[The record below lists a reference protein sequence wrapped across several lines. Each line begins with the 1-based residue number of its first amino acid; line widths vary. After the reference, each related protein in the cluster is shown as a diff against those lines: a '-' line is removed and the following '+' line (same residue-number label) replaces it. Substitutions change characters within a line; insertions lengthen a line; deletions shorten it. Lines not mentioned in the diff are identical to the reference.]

1 MSTRSNKGIGLLLLE
16 SLDFER
22 VIHKSKRAVD
32 TLQTAIGSVEIQ
44 ASIALF
50 IPHRSTLFTQAS
62 IDIIHP
68 ASIDT
73 VHRDTVHRDTVHCN
87 TVHLDTVHH
96 GTVHPM
102 TDTTCVETEKVELL
116 ILKVDENG
124 LLRDKEDQDPF
135 QGFLREDP
143 RNHIEKLEDLASRTN
158 LEIEMRSLLEYMV
171 ENDEQYGSG
180 EPSSVEEADTS
191 ADLTQKST
199 DVSSCDLVPDVDRE
213 ITIEDCL
220 ELEDE
225 AQPENLDQNLEKKLD
240 DDQPTSE
247 RDLGT
252 SLKAGIDLH
261 PPYIIDRHATYI
273 IDLHL
278 SDCINRHSPNDIDR
292 HPSSDELPEYIVELE
307 PVEEREYKSE
317 TSHLFVTRHLRPPIC
332 AKEAARFHKR
342 VKRIHDPMKIMVP
355 CDVSQVEW
363 PIQPD
368 RSMQL
373 GTYSGLFDDH
383 QHATASQRG
392 LRLRD
397 EVDKGPAK
405 AASIDIGRIP
415 SNDNNKPA
423 SIDTFTPTSIDIHRI
438 SEHKEYEVCRNIFGG
453 GTTVRPDKS
462 GERRGGIGRKG
473 KRTKGGSQ
481 LSLIPYF
488 SDGVRKSRVHS
499 RCFSQPFAK
508 LRALLIAETIDKGE
522 EYMEEAFIQE

>member
-1 MSTRSNKGIGLLLLE
+1 MLK
-16 SLDFER
+16 
-22 VIHKSKRAVD
+22 A
-32 TLQTAIGSVEIQ
+32 
-44 ASIALF
+44 
-50 IPHRSTLFTQAS
+50 AS
-62 IDIIHP
+62 IDAHTIALIDAHTV
-68 ASIDT
+68 ASIDAHT
-73 VHRDTVHRDTVHCN
+73 IASIHARSVLTY
-87 TVHLDTVHH
+87 
-96 GTVHPM
+96 
-102 TDTTCVETEKVELL
+102 
-116 ILKVDENG
+116 
-124 LLRDKEDQDPF
+124 QDPF

-180 EPSSVEEADTS
+180 EPSSVEEADTRYSASQSIDIMTLPSIDTSTSTSIDTISCFRSTPLEIHDKSSCFRDS

-199 DVSSCDLVPDVDRE
+199 NVSSCDLVPDVDRE

-261 PPYIIDRHATYI
+261 PPYIIDRHETYI